1 MPVSRQTSE
10 GLAPEVAAHYA
21 RAEVRLLRMV
31 ARHLEAGTG
40 APDWAEA
47 KLAELQLFR
56 RRADKLMAETTERAV
71 GELRT
76 ATQTAYLRGA
86 AAGEGELLAAGR
98 AVDLPPA
105 QAERAVEALAR
116 AQADQLEAIGPQVVR
131 QTSDAY
137 REAVVRA
144 SSGTLSGAATRRQD
158 AQAALDDLARKGV
171 TGFTDARGRQWGLEA
186 YVDMA
191 TRTTTA
197 QAAVT
202 GHMDRLEQGGINLYL
217 VSTSSRECE
226 TCRPWE
232 GLVLSR
238 GPVDSLVQNVVTGEL
253 ERVRV
258 DGTVAE
264 ATRAG
269 LFHPNCTHNLSGYL
283 HGASKAG
290 QAEGNPKGYA
300 EKQEQR
306 RLERGVREWKRREA
320 VAITPEAKRK
330 AQAKVRTW
338 QGKLREHT
346 AATGLPRKR
355 YRESFDT
362 APLQVPGDQA
372 ARAGALD
379 ALDVEVIDTEMA
391 ELMERADYGPRFEQ
405 LAAELDRR
413 DQAPTPQTLP
423 PEPDPVAE
431 QAALNRLLFGDQADA
446 DVAVDR
452 PREGTRK
459 RDPEAEVR
467 EQYEAWLETQ
477 FLRAEEATR
486 GNMLSRRS
494 RAEGVDPR
502 RILNRELR
510 SLEQHASPELQEW
523 LAQPGNE
530 RLSFPEFRAGL
541 MDDKAARE
549 ANQRRRNRGF
559 ESEYG

>member
-10 GLAPEVAAHYA
+10 GLATEVAGHYA
-21 RAEVRLLRMV
+21 RAEVRLLRMM

-56 RRADKLMAETTERAV
+56 RRADKLMAETTARAV
-71 GELRT
+71 GEASDAT
-76 ATQTAYLRGA
+76 ATAYLRGA

-98 AVDLPPA
+98 SVELPPA
-105 QAERAVEALAR
+105 QAERAVEALTR
-116 AQADQLEAIGPQVVR
+116 AHADQLEAIGPQVVR
-131 QTSDAY
+131 QTADAY

-158 AQAALDDLARKGV
+158 AQAALDDLARRGV
-171 TGFTDARGRQWGLEA
+171 TGFTDARGRRWGLEA

-238 GPVDSLVQNVVTGEL
+238 GPVDALVQNVVTGEL
-253 ERVRV
+253 ETVRV
-258 DGTVAE
+258 DGTVQE
-264 ATRAG
+264 ATSAG

-290 QAEGNPKGYA
+290 DAKGNPQGYA

-330 AQAKVRTW
+330 ARGKVREW

-346 AATGLPRKR
+346 EATGLPRKR

-362 APLQVPGDQA
+362 APLQVPGDAA
-372 ARAGALD
+372 ARAGDLT

-413 DQAPTPQTLP
+413 DQAPTPQTLA

-431 QAALNRLLFGDQADA
+431 QAALQRLLFGDQAGTE
-446 DVAVDR
+446 VDPSK
-452 PREGTRK
+452 PRGGANR
-459 RDPEAEVR
+459 RDPEAELR
-467 EQYEAWLETQ
+467 ESYDAWVHTQ
-477 FLRAEEATR
+477 WLRAEEECR
-486 GNMLSRRS
+486 GRLLSRRS
-494 RAEGVDPR
+494 MADGVDPR
-502 RILNRELR
+502 RLFTRELR

-530 RLSFPEFRAGL
+530 RMSYPEFRA
-541 MDDKAARE
+541 MMVDDQAGRAA
-549 ANQRRRNRGF
+549 AQRRRNRGF